1 MKKPYKPKGPRGYQA
16 RVEAS
21 IAEAGMF
28 GDDENAARS
37 FSGKYDV
44 MCDRARKFNASLRAD
59 DPRFDKSAKVV
70 HQDGSIFMINNAF
83 IMEAEYDGTEF
94 VLLFAEHH
102 APQVF
107 AEDDL
112 ESWDQYKAE
121 RSDVEFLRT
130 DIVAEVRMPRS

>member
-1 MKKPYKPKGPRGYQA
+1 MKPYKPKGPRNYEA
-16 RVEAS
+16 RVQQSGIEAEIDREQMLPFS
-21 IAEAGMF
+21 DKYEA
-28 GDDENAARS
+28 
-37 FSGKYDV
+37 V
-44 MCDRARKFNASLRAD
+44 CDSARKFNRTLRAD

-70 HQDGSIFMINNAF
+70 HQDGSIFLINNAF
-83 IMEAEYDGTEF
+83 LMETEYDGTEF

-121 RSDVEFLRT
+121 RSDVEFLGTRH
-130 DIVAEVRMPRS
+130 S